1 VLQANGLAPS
11 SESAGKDALSE
22 LASSM
27 SGVQPKLKDVSS
39 KPTHNTGVTFGKT
52 NKRKAPKDLS
62 EDKEAGASERKMT
75 KKKPKK
81 AEKKLLSFGDDA

>member
-1 VLQANGLAPS
+1 MLQAKGLGPS
-11 SESAGKDALSE
+11 SESAGKDPLSE

-27 SGVQPKLKDVSS
+27 FNDQAKLKDVS

-62 EDKEAGASERKMT
+62 EEKEARGSERKMT